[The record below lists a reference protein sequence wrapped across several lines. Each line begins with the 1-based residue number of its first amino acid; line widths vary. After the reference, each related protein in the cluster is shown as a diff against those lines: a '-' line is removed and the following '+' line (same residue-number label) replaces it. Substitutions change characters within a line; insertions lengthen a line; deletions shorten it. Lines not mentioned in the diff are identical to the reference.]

1 MKIVR
6 AWALVLAGA
15 VLGGF
20 ALQKFCVE
28 PYRCVTRVNEVSSA
42 MGGLEQITDLRAK
55 IARAETNLL
64 ALRALRAQCRT
75 DVNIPFL
82 IGVNEGIAGRPEAA
96 IAAYESALELDHRP
110 EIYNEMGNQLLI
122 MGKVEPAVDAF
133 AYSTRF
139 GAPPDLSYSPSVG
152 ALVEERLRGR

>member
-6 AWALVLAGA
+6 AWSLVIGGA
-15 VLGGF
+15 VLAGF

-42 MGGLEQITDLRAK
+42 MAGLDQLKDLRAK
-55 IARAETNLL
+55 VARAETNLL
-64 ALRALRAQCRT
+64 ALRALRAQCQT

-110 EIYNEMGNQLLI
+110 EIYNELGNQLLI
-122 MGKVEPAVDAF
+122 QGKVDQAVEAF

-139 GAPPDLSYSPSVG
+139 GAAPDLTYSPSVG

>member
-1 MKIVR
+1 VKIVR

-15 VLGGF
+15 ALAGF
-20 ALQKFCVE
+20 ALQKYCAE

-42 MGGLEQITDLRAK
+42 MAGLDQLKDLRAK
-55 IARAETNLL
+55 VARAETNLL
-64 ALRALRAQCRT
+64 ALRALRAQCQT

-110 EIYNEMGNQLLI
+110 EIYNEMGHQRLI
-122 MGKVEPAVDAF
+122 QGKIEEAVANYTY
-133 AYSTRF
+133 AARF
-139 GAPPDLSYSPSVG
+139 GAAAELGYAPSV
-152 ALVEERLRGR
+152 AKLVEERLRGR